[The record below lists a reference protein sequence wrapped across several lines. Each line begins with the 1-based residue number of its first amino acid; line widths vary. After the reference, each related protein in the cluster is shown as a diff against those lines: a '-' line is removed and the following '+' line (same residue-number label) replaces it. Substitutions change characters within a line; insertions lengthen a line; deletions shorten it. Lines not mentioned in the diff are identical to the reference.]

1 MRSRIGALLQFAM
14 LLAFWLLLSGEWRP
28 LFIAMGVASSA
39 LVTML
44 TYPLLRESLS
54 SEGSSPGRRLARAGW
69 GIVFVAWLL
78 WRIVVASAQVANFA
92 LRPSLPFQPRF
103 VRFTTN
109 MRRPVS
115 RVVLANSITLVPGT
129 LTVRLDGDRYLVHC
143 LIPGATDDLE
153 SAQMQNLIGRFTGE
167 APEPPPTMEFGPLI
181 EDAVR

>member
-1 MRSRIGALLQFAM
+1 MPSRIGALLQFAL

-28 LFIAMGVASSA
+28 LFVAMGVVSSA

-54 SEGSSPGRRLARAGW
+54 SDGPAPGRRLVRAGW

-103 VRFTTN
+103 VRFTTK
-109 MRRPVS
+109 MRRPLS

-129 LTVRLDGDRYLVHC
+129 LTVRLDGDGYLVHC

-153 SAQMQNLIGRFTGE
+153 SARMQNLIGRFTGE
-167 APEPPPTMEFGPLI
+167 VPEPPPTMEFGPLI
-181 EDAVR
+181 KDAVR